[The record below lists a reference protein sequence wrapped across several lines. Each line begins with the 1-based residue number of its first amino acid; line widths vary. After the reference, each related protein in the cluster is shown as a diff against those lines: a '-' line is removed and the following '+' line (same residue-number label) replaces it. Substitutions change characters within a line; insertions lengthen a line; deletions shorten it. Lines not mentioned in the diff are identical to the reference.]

1 MDPWETLGGP
11 LEDPWRILGGS
22 SEYPWRTL
30 GGPVWGGWPWEELW
44 NPAPT
49 SIRAAKVCIHVP
61 RPKSEACVHVETGE
75 VCIHVPGPQNEV
87 GLQVQIA
94 KVCIH
99 VPWPETEV
107 CTNVQN
113 PQRCVYTHLRPK
125 TRYVY
130 KCRSLCCRQHLT
142 KYPSRHT
149 DFEAEGTAYR
159 VAASEQHVSRRGFV
173 ENAFKADA
181 DDQKPHLDTWIL
193 IGIPA

>member
-1 MDPWETLGGP
+1 MYTLS
-11 LEDPWRILGGS
+11 RA
-22 SEYPWRTL
+22 
-30 GGPVWGGWPWEELW
+30 W
-44 NPAPT
+44 NEVCLQVQ
-49 SIRAAKVCIHVP
+49 IAK
-61 RPKSEACVHVETGE
+61 

-94 KVCIH
+94 QVCIH

-113 PQRCVYTHLRPK
+113 PQRCVYTYLRPK

-149 DFEAEGTAYR
+149 DFEAEGTANH
-159 VAASEQHVSRRGFV
+159 VAASEPHVSRRGFDAD
-173 ENAFKADA
+173 AFKADA
-181 DDQKPHLDTWIL
+181 DDQNPHLDTWIL